1 MNKHSFLAF
10 DLGATSGRSI
20 AAHLTGDKLEMK
32 ELTRFPNTMINVR
45 GHLHWDIFSLFEH
58 LKEGLRAFRQA
69 EGCDPESIGIDTWG
83 VDFGLLASDGSIL
96 GIPYAY
102 RDSRTDGMMD
112 EFFKL
117 IPRDKVYEL
126 TGIQFMQLNSLYQ
139 LFAMKKANSSLLN
152 AATDLLFIPDLLN
165 YLFTG
170 VKKSEFTFATTSQ
183 LFNPKTRTWEK
194 SLFDAMGVDM
204 KIMQEIV
211 LPGTIIGKVSADVAQ
226 ETGAG
231 EIPVVSVALH
241 DTGSAIAAV
250 PAEGANWAY
259 LSSGTWS
266 LMGIETREAL
276 INARTSELNFTNEG
290 GVEGTY
296 RFLKNITGMWLLEQC
311 RKVWS
316 QAKKDFSYPQLVEM
330 AQAAKPFQCLVDPD
344 APDFMAPADMTE
356 AIRQYCVKTGQHVPA
371 SEGEFVRCIFDSLA
385 LKYLSVLDMLR
396 EVSPNPIEKL
406 HVIGG
411 GSKNAFLNQLTA
423 NAIGLPVLAGPSEAT
438 ALGNVMVQA
447 MALGVVKSLAEIRQV
462 ISKSVQPDVF
472 NPQDT
477 TAWEAAY
484 QQYQK
489 VTK

>member
-1 MNKHSFLAF
+1 
-10 DLGATSGRSI
+10 
-20 AAHLTGDKLEMK
+20 
-32 ELTRFPNTMINVR
+32 
-45 GHLHWDIFSLFEH
+45 
-58 LKEGLRAFRQA
+58 
-69 EGCDPESIGIDTWG
+69 
-83 VDFGLLASDGSIL
+83 
-96 GIPYAY
+96 
-102 RDSRTDGMMD
+102 
-112 EFFKL
+112 
-117 IPRDKVYEL
+117 
-126 TGIQFMQLNSLYQ
+126 
-139 LFAMKKANSSLLN
+139 
-152 AATDLLFIPDLLN
+152 
-165 YLFTG
+165 
-170 VKKSEFTFATTSQ
+170 
-183 LFNPKTRTWEK
+183 
-194 SLFDAMGVDM
+194 MGVDM

-330 AQAAKPFQCLVDPD
+330 AQAAKPFQSLVDPD
-344 APDFMAPADMTE
+344 APDFMAPTDMTE

-371 SEGEFVRCIFDSLA
+371 NEGEFVRCIFDSLA
-385 LKYLSVLDMLR
+385 LKYRSVLDMLR